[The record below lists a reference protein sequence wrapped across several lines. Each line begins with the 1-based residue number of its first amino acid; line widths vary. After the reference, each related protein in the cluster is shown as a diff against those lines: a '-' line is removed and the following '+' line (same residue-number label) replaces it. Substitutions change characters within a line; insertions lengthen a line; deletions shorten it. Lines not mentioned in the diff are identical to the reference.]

1 MTQADVIAQLQ
12 RGTTT
17 VFGLATALNTTTRRI
32 VQILNTLEAKGMV
45 EQGPLGG
52 YRLVDRR
59 VA

>member
-17 VFGLATALNTTTRRI
+17 VFALARALDGTTSR
-32 VQILNTLEAKGMV
+32 VEQILNTLIAKGMV